1 MAKDEISDTI
11 KKCIECL
18 KDAKDDTQK
27 FAALFMVTKL
37 VKGKDC
43 NSAAKIALFEAIGFK
58 FLKKLLKS
66 DQVPDDC
73 PPAVYKSVALTILSA
88 FLQEE
93 EIAIHKE
100 TLENI
105 NLFLEIVQSAD
116 DDDND
121 ESLIVVSEAYSCL
134 QHISAFE
141 PGQKALI
148 DVGAVSLFS
157 SIYSNQSFQTD
168 EALNL
173 IVRLANKFGSSIWP
187 EDPKPFNALIQRI
200 GLDFETDHTERKFDL
215 CNILSSLLFNCRRD
229 IVVKNLSEE
238 IWPES
243 LFKGLSDI
251 LKSKLGK
258 SQREPALKLA
268 GQAIDILGIEWTLND
283 VDDPKK
289 FFLLL
294 LQLAAIEVRMQ
305 MDEKSFKAATASGDL
320 ITSCFIVLEF
330 SVNYMATDQL
340 DLDQKEKQSVYTGL
354 KGAFNAVLS
363 VLNKLDKDKD
373 KDSLDGKD
381 RAFACAMVR
390 VLSSWLA
397 LETSAMRP
405 AIYQLLPFMLKLAN
419 STFYDVKKFRD
430 ENQNGER
437 TADVLRVMMP
447 ALCHLAVE
455 EKARKILFQQKQDE
469 VFFESLQ
476 FYFSIA
482 HYKRPPIPR
491 AERLKRM
498 NEPDPVPT
506 PQQLEDMKD
515 ARTAI
520 VSLCNILMN
529 LTVLEGKIIEKSEVF
544 NKLQE
549 FIFEN
554 LPLLKDVAENLVM
567 HGHLAILGL
576 LLLKQQAKRVKK
588 DDFTICRYIQATIRF
603 LWDAYVVDESNDPTA
618 LVLSMA
624 YKEHWSEITEL
635 WFLGMQTMSGILAVI
650 PWISDFA
657 IESGWAEGIIET
669 LKKVKIGTLPANVK
683 SAYEDFLCSLVDA
696 NKTVVVVLKKADALR
711 VCRNHRL
718 MELGKKLFGE

>member
-1 MAKDEISDTI
+1 MSKEAISDTV

-37 VKGKDC
+37 IKGKDAT
-43 NSAAKIALFEAIGFK
+43 SAAKVALFDAIGFK

-66 DQVPDDC
+66 DKIPDDC
-73 PPAVYKSVALTILSA
+73 PPAVYKSVALSILSA

-93 EIAIHKE
+93 EIATHKDV
-100 TLENI
+100 LENI
-105 NLFLEIVQSAD
+105 PILLDIVKASD
-116 DDDND
+116 DEDNDDN
-121 ESLIVVSEAYSCL
+121 LILVSEAYGCL
-134 QHISAFE
+134 QSIASFE
-141 PGQKALI
+141 AGQKALI
-148 DVGAVSLFS
+148 SGGAIATFS
-157 SIYSNQSFQTD
+157 AIYSNQSFQTD

-173 IVRLANKFGSSIWP
+173 IVTLANKFGGSVWP
-187 EDPKPFNALIQRI
+187 EDPKPFNSLIQRI

-215 CNILSSLLFNCRRD
+215 CNILASLLCNCRRD
-229 IVVKNLSEE
+229 VVVKNLGEE

-243 LFKGLSDI
+243 LFKGLCDI

-258 SQREPALKLA
+258 NQREPALKLA
-268 GQAIDILGIEWTLND
+268 GQAVDVLGVEWTLND

-305 MDEKSFKAATASGDL
+305 MDEKSFKAALAQGDL
-320 ITSCFIVLEF
+320 ISACFIILEL

-363 VLNKLDKDKD
+363 VLNKLDKDKA
-373 KDSLDGKD
+373 KDQLAGKD

-390 VLSSWLA
+390 VLSAWLA
-397 LETSAMRP
+397 LEPSAMRP
-405 AIYQLLPFMLKLAN
+405 AIYGLMPFMLKLAN
-419 STFYDVKKFRD
+419 STFLEVKKFREEKQSGD
-430 ENQNGER
+430 QPV
-437 TADVLRVMMP
+437 DLLRVMMP
-447 ALCHLAVE
+447 SLCHLAVE
-455 EKARKILFQQKQDE
+455 EKARKVLFDLKQDE
-469 VFFESLQ
+469 VFFDSLQ

-506 PQQLEDMKD
+506 AQQLDEMKD
-515 ARTAI
+515 ARAAI

-529 LTVLEGKIIEKSEVF
+529 LTVLEPKIVESSDLF
-544 NKLQE
+544 QKLQE

-554 LPLLKDVAENLVM
+554 LPLVKDVPDNLVM

-576 LLLKQQAKRVKK
+576 LLLKQQAKKVKK
-588 DDFTICRYIQATIRF
+588 NDFTICRYIQATIRF
-603 LWDAYVVDESNDPTA
+603 LWDAYIVDESNDPTA
-618 LVLSMA
+618 LVVAMT
-624 YKEHWSEITEL
+624 YKEHWAEITEL
-635 WFLGMQTMSGILAVI
+635 WFLGMQTMSGILPVI

-683 SAYEDFLCSLVDA
+683 SAYEDFLCQLVEA
-696 NKTVVVVLKKADALR
+696 NPSVVPVLKKADALR

-718 MELGKKLFGE
+718 MELGKRLFGE